1 MYKPSF
7 GAERPKV
14 ITIPREFTGIA
25 DRAFEGWTSLQKVIL
40 PKGIEYIG
48 HNAFNGCSS
57 LQSVDIPKSVKEI
70 GDWAFEE
77 CCSLRSVVIPEG
89 VKNILVYVQGVHQPS
104 IGKDSQQCCL
114 HWAAKR
120 LRDVRLSNL

>member
-1 MYKPSF
+1 MPRGLRLLQFRENSRVLPI
-7 GAERPKV
+7 ERLRDGPLFRKLSYPKV
-14 ITIPREFTGIA
+14 
-25 DRAFEGWTSLQKVIL
+25 LK
-40 PKGIEYIG
+40 YIG

-89 VKNILVYVQGVHQPS
+89 VKKYPG
-104 IGKDSQQCCL
+104 
-114 HWAAKR
+114 
-120 LRDVRLSNL
+120 LRSRGASTFDR

>member
-70 GDWAFEE
+70 GDWAFKE

-89 VKNILVYVQGVHQPS
+89 VKKYPGLRSRGASTFDRQGFPAVLSP
-104 IGKDSQQCCL
+104 L
-114 HWAAKR
+114 AAKR

>member
-1 MYKPSF
+1 MTLYKPSF

-70 GDWAFEE
+70 GDWAFKE

-89 VKNILVYVQGVHQPS
+89 VKKNILVYVQGVHQPS

-114 HWAAKR
+114 HWPR
-120 LRDVRLSNL
+120 SV